1 MTSEDGLLGAAAL
14 RRALDRHGVRPLK
27 SLGQNFVVEPN
38 TIRKVLSAARLPSN
52 ARVLEVGAEAGSL
65 TLALAG
71 ACEHVVALEKDER
84 LLPVLHEVVGVHD
97 NVEIV
102 QGDALE
108 VELSSCKA
116 DHLVANLPY
125 NVAATVV
132 IRVLDEAP
140 SVQSLTV
147 MTQREVGERLA
158 ARPGSKI
165 YGQTTVLVARFASAS
180 LAGTVSR
187 RAFFP
192 VPRVDSVIVR
202 IERREGVELR
212 HRAEFFQVVK
222 AAFSQR
228 RKTLRNSLAG
238 LFRSPENSERAF
250 RLAGVDPSMRAE
262 TLTADAFALLAE
274 ELAKSGRT

>member
-1 MTSEDGLLGAAAL
+1 MTSSDGLLGAAAL

-27 SLGQNFVVEPN
+27 SLGQNFVIDPN
-38 TIRKVLSAARLPSN
+38 TIRKVLTTARLPSD
-52 ARVLEVGAEAGSL
+52 ARVLEVGAGAGSL

-71 ACEHVVALEKDER
+71 ASEHVVALEKDER
-84 LLPVLHEVVGVHD
+84 LLPVLHDVVGGCD
-97 NVEIV
+97 NVEIIH
-102 QGDALE
+102 GDALQ
-108 VELSSCKA
+108 VDLSDLRA
-116 DHLVANLPY
+116 EHVVANLPY

-140 SVQSLTV
+140 SVRSLTV

-158 ARPGSKI
+158 ADPGSKV
-165 YGQTTVLVARFASAS
+165 YGQTSVLVAHFASAS
-180 LAGTVSR
+180 VAGTVSR

-202 IERREGVELR
+202 IDRRQGVELR

-228 RKTLRNSLAG
+228 RKTLRNSMAG
-238 LFRSPENSERAF
+238 LFGSPEDSQRAF
-250 RLAGVDPSMRAE
+250 QRAEIDPSMRAE
-262 TLTADAFALLAE
+262 TLTADGFALLAE
-274 ELAKSGRT
+274 ELARSGRT

>member
-1 MTSEDGLLGAAAL
+1 MTNEDGLLGAAAL
-14 RRALDRHGVRPLK
+14 RRALERHGVRPLK
-27 SLGQNFVVEPN
+27 SLGQNFVIDPN
-38 TIRKVLSAARLPSN
+38 TIRKVLSAAHLPSN
-52 ARVLEVGAEAGSL
+52 TRVLEVGAGAGSL

-71 ACEHVVALEKDER
+71 ACEYVVALEKDAR
-84 LLPVLHEVVGVHD
+84 LLPVLHEVVGDCD

-108 VELSSCKA
+108 VDLASFRTG
-116 DHLVANLPY
+116 HVVANLPY

-158 ARPGSKI
+158 AGPGSKV
-165 YGQTTVLVARFASAS
+165 YGQTSVLVAHFASAS
-180 LAGTVSR
+180 VVGTVSR

-202 IERREGVELR
+202 VERREGAELR

-228 RKTLRNSLAG
+228 RKTLRNSVAG
-238 LFRSPENSERAF
+238 LFDSSEESQRAF
-250 RLAGVDPSMRAE
+250 YRAGVDPSMRAE

-274 ELAKSGRT
+274 ELARSGRT